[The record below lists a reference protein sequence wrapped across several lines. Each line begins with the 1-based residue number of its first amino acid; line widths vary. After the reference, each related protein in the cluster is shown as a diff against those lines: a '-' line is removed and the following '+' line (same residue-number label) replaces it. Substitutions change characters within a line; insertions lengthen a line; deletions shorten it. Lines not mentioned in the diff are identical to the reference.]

1 MLVIII
7 ICYRIKIIP
16 LLHINLCIF
25 CMQFSTYRKWLPIYF
40 MHFHWNGLSTRS
52 LIAELKFDTAR
63 TRDGKSHEPQWMN
76 CQQLKQFASANCTF
90 LIWLFWFAWRNPIH
104 CFFSLMFFISTLIV
118 WRALHQIERGGG
130 VVINSISLNYK
141 KVCDPLNFIF
151 NTFIRKTINNS
162 CDSTHSSMGKEKTEG
177 NWMETRKA
185 LCSVRN
191 V

>member
-1 MLVIII
+1 MKEEWQKKMLVIII

-104 CFFSLMFFISTLIV
+104 CFFSHV
-118 WRALHQIERGGG
+118 LH
-130 VVINSISLNYK
+130 INFNCMKGSPSNWK
-141 KVCDPLNFIF
+141 GWVCGD
-151 NTFIRKTINNS
+151 
-162 CDSTHSSMGKEKTEG
+162 
-177 NWMETRKA
+177 
-185 LCSVRN
+185 
-191 V
+191 